1 MVSKASD
8 DLPDPD
14 NPVKTTNLSRGMV
27 TSIPFR
33 LCTRAP
39 RMTIFS
45 RAIGSSS
52 FRLQLDDHVPELGG
66 PLELQYPRRIL
77 HYLSQLAIQ
86 LAALL
91 FAVTAHLHDSS

>member
-1 MVSKASD
+1 
-8 DLPDPD
+8 
-14 NPVKTTNLSRGMV
+14 MV

-39 RMTIFS
+39 RMTMFS
-45 RAIGSSS
+45 CAIGSSS

-66 PLELQYPRRIL
+66 PLELQFPRRFL
-77 HYLSQLAIQ
+77 HFLFELADQ

-91 FAVTAHLHDSS
+91 FAHAAHIQGFSVGSLLLRHLGGQIGRASCRERV